1 MKRGGRI
8 GDRPSKSFR
17 ITRCFFYYDPRYAR
31 FRYSNFSPSRKK
43 SEELLT
49 SLLSHRPFFQHLPT
63 SKMKFLSFL
72 LACLA
77 AVALAADD
85 TKECEGETTFFYQD
99 NDNCFSIPEKVIG
112 VFRPCLVLTLCCF
125 SNDFFL

>member
-1 MKRGGRI
+1 MKRGVRV
-8 GDRPSKSFR
+8 GDRPSQSFL
-17 ITRCFFYYDPRYAR
+17 ITRCSSIMTQDVR

-43 SEELLT
+43 SEELPT

-99 NDNCFSIPEKVIG
+99 NDNCYSIPEKVIG

-125 SNDFFL
+125 PNDFFL

>member
-1 MKRGGRI
+1 MKRGGRA
-8 GDRPSKSFR
+8 GDRPSQSFR
-17 ITRCFFYYDPRYAR
+17 ITRCF
-31 FRYSNFSPSRKK
+31 SIMTQGTHVSVNFSSSRKK
-43 SEELLT
+43 SEALLT

-85 TKECEGETTFFYQD
+85 TKECEGETTFFYED
-99 NDNCFSIPEKVIG
+99 NDNCLSIPEKVIG
-112 VFRPCLVLTLCCF
+112 VIRPCLVLTLCCF